1 MPKKFLKRFMP
12 ANDKFMQSRSMQFIN
27 NRVLNASVWHLTRRS
42 ASRAALIGLFFAFV
56 PLPMQ
61 MVLAAIGCIYARAN
75 LPLAIAFVWLTNP
88 LTTAPVFY
96 ATYKLGAMIMGL
108 PAQEFDLQFELGS
121 FSEAVNR
128 ILQLDFDFFLS
139 FFKKFLSISW
149 QPILL
154 GSILSGIA
162 FGAIGYTLIDL
173 LWRWK
178 TVQRWR
184 KRRVSRIR
192 HS

>member
-96 ATYKLGAMIMGL
+96 ATYKIGAEIMGIPALEFNPAGDINLGALGEL
-108 PAQEFDLQFELGS
+108 LDLIWRP
-121 FSEAVNR
+121 V
-128 ILQLDFDFFLS
+128 
-139 FFKKFLSISW
+139 
-149 QPILL
+149 LL
-154 GSILSGIA
+154 GSVLVGLAS
-162 FGAIGYTLIDL
+162 GAIGYTLIDL